1 MQGNFEP
8 KSSGKLSLAALAVE
22 WSTNHEKLLDLLM
35 NESRAT
41 TYEIYYV
48 KASWHEDYR
57 HSAYLYFGGLSKSL
71 TEGDIIAVFS
81 QYGEILDINLIR
93 DKQSGE
99 SRGFGFL
106 AYEDQRSTDLAVDNL
121 NGIQLLGWTMRVN
134 HVKEY
139 RPPSAE
145 AEEEKQVGFVDPYS
159 QMERK
164 RESERCCLY

>member
-1 MQGNFEP
+1 M
-8 KSSGKLSLAALAVE
+8 SLTCVNSHLG
-22 WSTNHEKLLDLLM
+22 L
-35 NESRAT
+35 
-41 TYEIYYV
+41 
-48 KASWHEDYR
+48 ASWHEDYR

-164 RESERCCLY
+164 RESERKEKELKHAEKKIAKKQKKDHEKKKKKQRKAVGRA